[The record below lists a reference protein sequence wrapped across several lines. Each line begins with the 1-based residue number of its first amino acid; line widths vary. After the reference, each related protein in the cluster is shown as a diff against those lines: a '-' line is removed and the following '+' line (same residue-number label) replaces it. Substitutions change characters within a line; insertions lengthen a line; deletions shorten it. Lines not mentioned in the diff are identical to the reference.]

1 METAFFKSNQTTE
14 PMTMPAPRSPKRLM
28 TIQELAEF
36 TGCSIQ
42 TLYKMVNQRRIPYVK
57 VGRLLRFDSR
67 LIDDW
72 LQAHT
77 VMPMPE
83 RRV

>member
-1 METAFFKSNQTTE
+1 MKHSERITRRLLTIDETAE
-14 PMTMPAPRSPKRLM
+14 YLGLAP
-28 TIQELAEF
+28 T
-36 TGCSIQ
+36 
-42 TLYKMVNQRRIPYVK
+42 TLYKMVNQRRMPYVK

-67 LIDDW
+67 LIDEW

-83 RRV
+83 RRS

>member
-1 METAFFKSNQTTE
+1 MAGPSLPKTS
-14 PMTMPAPRSPKRLM
+14 KRLM
-28 TIQELAEF
+28 TIQELAEL
-36 TGCSIQ
+36 TGLSISA
-42 TLYKMVNQRRIPYVK
+42 LYKMVNQRRIPYVK
-57 VGRLLRFDSR
+57 VGRLLRFDSG

-83 RRV
+83 RKG

>member
-1 METAFFKSNQTTE
+1 
-14 PMTMPAPRSPKRLM
+14 M

-36 TGCSIQ
+36 TGLSIQ

-72 LQAHT
+72 LEAHT

-83 RRV
+83 KRY

>member
-1 METAFFKSNQTTE
+1 MKHPERITRRLLSIDETSE
-14 PMTMPAPRSPKRLM
+14 YLG
-28 TIQELAEF
+28 LA
-36 TGCSIQ
+36 Q
-42 TLYKMVNQRRIPYVK
+42 ATLYKMVNQRRIPYVK

-72 LQAHT
+72 LEAHT

-83 RRV
+83 RKP

>member
-1 METAFFKSNQTTE
+1 MKHPERITRRLLSIDETSE
-14 PMTMPAPRSPKRLM
+14 YLGLAP
-28 TIQELAEF
+28 T
-36 TGCSIQ
+36 
-42 TLYKMVNQRRIPYVK
+42 TLYKMVSERRIPYVK

-72 LQAHT
+72 LEAHT

-83 RRV
+83 RRT

>member
-1 METAFFKSNQTTE
+1 MTT
-14 PMTMPAPRSPKRLM
+14 PSTPKPFKRLM
-28 TIQELAEF
+28 TIQELTEF
-36 TGCSIQ
+36 TSCSIQ

-83 RRV
+83 RRT

>member
-1 METAFFKSNQTTE
+1 MKHPEPLKRRLLTIDETSE
-14 PMTMPAPRSPKRLM
+14 YLGLAP
-28 TIQELAEF
+28 T
-36 TGCSIQ
+36 

-72 LQAHT
+72 LEAHT

-83 RRV
+83 KRY